1 MEVTLKTIY
10 KELLSLKKEVTALRE
25 SIFVEEVEPLEDE
38 VKSIKEYEKRK
49 KAGDVEFSVLEEV

>member
-10 KELLSLKKEVTALRE
+10 KELLSLKKEVAALRE
-25 SIFVEEVEPLEDE
+25 SIFAEEAEPLEDE

-49 KAGDVEFSVLEEV
+49 KVGDVEFSVLEEV

>member
-10 KELLSLKKEVTALRE
+10 RELLSLKKEIATLRE
-25 SIFVEEVEPLEDE
+25 AIFVEEVEPFEDE

-49 KAGDVEFSVLEEV
+49 RAGNVEFSALEEI